1 MKIIT
6 DTGSLITQAE
16 AKSLDIELL
25 PLQVEVSGK
34 SYKDYFEISSE
45 NFVELIKKDNP
56 SSSQPAIGDV
66 LNLYEQKQDSLHI
79 AMTKGLSST
88 YESALGLLNQMNAS
102 YITLFNSKTL
112 AGTQKYLV
120 YLAKRLSNNHSVEE
134 IIERMNLC
142 LKQCQSFLIPVDF
155 NFLRRGGR
163 LSPLAATLIGVFKI
177 KPIVT
182 HKPGMEK
189 LERFG
194 MGRTYGA
201 AFDQIIDKMIENGVN
216 LKHKI
221 YISHAFN
228 EEAAKLALTRI
239 KAKIHDI
246 EVELLNLSPVMITQ
260 GGPGCVA
267 IQYILKDDN
276 D

>member
-6 DTGSLITQAE
+6 DTGSLISQDE
-16 AKSLDIELL
+16 AKTLDIELL

-45 NFVELIKKDNP
+45 DFVELIKHDNP

-66 LNLYEQKQDSLHI
+66 LNIYEQKQDSLHI

-120 YLAKRLSNNHSVEE
+120 YLAKRLSSNHSVEE
-134 IIERMNLC
+134 ILERMNLC

-163 LSPLAATLIGVFKI
+163 LSPLAATLSGVFKI
-177 KPIVT
+177 KPIVS

-194 MGRTYGA
+194 MGRTYTA

-239 KAKIHDI
+239 KAKLHDI

-260 GGPGCVA
+260 GGPGCIA
-267 IQYILKDDN
+267 IQYILKDDQ